1 MRENSK
7 NFSELTSLKEQ
18 FSLALEN
25 NEYEEANEILDKID
39 DIFVKVSGNT
49 FRSKLTI
56 DSQEKLNNFLKN
68 NGEIKKDF

>member
-18 FSLALEN
+18 FSLALEK
-25 NEYEEANEILDKID
+25 NEFRKANEILDKID

-49 FRSKLTI
+49 FRSKLTN
-56 DSQEKLNNFLKN
+56 DSQEKLNKFLKS
-68 NGEIKKDF
+68 NGEMK